1 MLQTMTAVQDAPAQ
15 AATKII
21 PQGTINIVD
30 PSPLNWLFITWN
42 TMEEP
47 VRTDQDG
54 RIVYALAES
63 SEWLDDTTLELKLR
77 AGVRF
82 QNGETFTAEHIKI
95 NFDQMQ
101 QWAAPHPPG
110 TWLNFP
116 PESVAEVVDDLTL
129 RFHFPGPDGLA
140 IGKMRGFHI
149 TSKEFWGPNGP
160 GFGYKKFGSGDGHW

>member
-1 MLQTMTAVQDAPAQ
+1 MTTVQDAP
-15 AATKII
+15 TRREGRII
-21 PQGTINIVD
+21 PQGTINVVD

-47 VRTDQDG
+47 IRTDQDG
-54 RIVYALAES
+54 RVVYALAES
-63 SEWLDDTTLELKLR
+63 SEWLDDRTLQLKLR

-82 QNGETFTAEHIKI
+82 QNGEAFTAEHIKV
-95 NFDQMQ
+95 NFDEMQ
-101 QWAAPHPPG
+101 KWIAPHPPG

-116 PESVAEVVDDLTL
+116 PESVAEVVDELTIV
-129 RFHFPGPDGLA
+129 FHFPGPDGLA

-149 TSKEFWGPNGP
+149 ASMDFWGPNGP